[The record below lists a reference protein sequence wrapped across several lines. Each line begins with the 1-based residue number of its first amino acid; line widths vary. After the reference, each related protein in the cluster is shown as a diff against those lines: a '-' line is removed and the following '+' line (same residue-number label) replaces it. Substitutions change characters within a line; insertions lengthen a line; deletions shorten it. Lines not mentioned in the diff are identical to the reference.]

1 MHATTGHR
9 KTHQNNAKEPLPGM
23 VSLLLK
29 QPTART
35 AGVSSSCRGD
45 RGAGLESSEQYTMEM
60 NRRRWLG
67 QVASTSVLAA
77 AGMALPAQ
85 AQINS
90 LNEAINK
97 AGRQRMLSQ
106 RMAKAWL
113 ALGQG
118 IEVKRAEKVL
128 YDSMAL
134 FDRQFVELKAYA
146 PTPETKVTYAA
157 QEACW
162 ADYKAALVGNV
173 PDRSAA
179 PLLLSLDAKV
189 LKLAHQGTVQLE
201 QFSGR
206 AAGKLVN
213 VAGRQ
218 RMLSQRTAKFYL
230 SQRWGANVPEAAKE
244 LSTARQEF
252 KSALKLLDEAPQAT
266 TNIRDLLH
274 LAEQQWVFFENALN
288 RLSDDS
294 GAERRATEVF
304 ATSENILQVMDQV
317 TGLYAQLT

>member
-1 MHATTGHR
+1 VIKKPCPAEAHPMD
-9 KTHQNNAKEPLPGM
+9 P
-23 VSLLLK
+23 
-29 QPTART
+29 
-35 AGVSSSCRGD
+35 
-45 RGAGLESSEQYTMEM
+45 
-60 NRRRWLG
+60 RRRQWLG
-67 QVASTSVLAA
+67 HIAFGTAL
-77 AGMALPAQ
+77 GCTGFALPAR
-85 AQINS
+85 AQITS

-134 FDRQFVELKAYA
+134 FDRQFVELKAYS
-146 PTPETKVTYAA
+146 PTPEIKATYNA
-157 QEACW
+157 QEATW

-201 QFSGR
+201 HYSGK

-230 SQRWGANVPEAAKE
+230 SQRWGANVPDAAKE

-252 KSALKLLDEAPQAT
+252 KAALKLLDEAPQAT
-266 TNIRDLLH
+266 SNIRDLLH

-294 GAERRATEVF
+294 GAARRATEVF

-317 TGLYAQLT
+317 TGLYAQVT